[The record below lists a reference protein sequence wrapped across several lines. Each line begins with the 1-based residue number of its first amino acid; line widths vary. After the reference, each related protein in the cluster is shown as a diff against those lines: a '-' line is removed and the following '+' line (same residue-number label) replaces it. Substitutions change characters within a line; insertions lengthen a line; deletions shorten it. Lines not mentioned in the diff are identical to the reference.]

1 MDHPFALICRGEVP
15 VTVPFLNFTHHLSG
29 GKMSKLG
36 VAILGAGNMGR
47 CLGQAL
53 CKISEVEVRY
63 ICDSRIEAAEA
74 LAPQFGSRPLGS
86 LEELYRQSDFEAA
99 VICLPTFTRLE
110 SLRQAVAAGKHIF
123 CEKPLALNP
132 AMAEAIQDLLRG
144 YPKTVMV
151 GQVLRFFW
159 EYGNLREMVLEG
171 RIGQIGTIRLSRCVG
186 YPGNGSWYTEE
197 ARSGGLIL
205 DLLIHDLDFLLWTF
219 GEVKQVFAQS
229 VKSQGTADIDYALLH
244 LQMKSGALAHLEGSW
259 AHPVGSF
266 RQTVELAGSGGI
278 LSYDS
283 ATAKSFD
290 LQSTLE
296 KDEMVG
302 SRISLPE
309 TDPEHDPYFL
319 ELKHFVECVRED
331 QAVKIP
337 WQEALKACV
346 VAFCALESAKKGIP
360 IPLNME

>member
-1 MDHPFALICRGEVP
+1 
-15 VTVPFLNFTHHLSG
+15 
-29 GKMSKLG
+29 MSQLG

-47 CLGQAL
+47 CLGKAL
-53 CKISEVEVRY
+53 CKIPEVEIRY
-63 ICDSRIEAAEA
+63 VCDSRIEAAKA
-74 LAPQFGSRPLGS
+74 LAPQLNSRPVGS
-86 LEELYRQSDFEAA
+86 PDELYRQPDFEAV

-123 CEKPLALNP
+123 CEKPLALDS
-132 AMAEAIQDLLRG
+132 AMASAIQDLLRG
-144 YPKTVMV
+144 YSKTVMV

-159 EYGNLREMVLEG
+159 EYSNLRKMVLEG
-171 RIGQIGTIRLSRCVG
+171 RIGQTGTIRLSRCVG
-186 YPGNGSWYTEE
+186 YPGNGSWYSEE
-197 ARSGGLIL
+197 SRSGGLIL

-219 GEVKQVFAQS
+219 GEVKRVFAQT
-229 VKSQGTADIDYALLH
+229 VKSQGAANIDYALLH

-283 ATAKSFD
+283 AAAKSFD

-296 KDEMVG
+296 KEEMTG

-319 ELKHFVECVRED
+319 ELKHFVGCLREG
-331 QAVKIP
+331 QPVQIP
-337 WQEALKACV
+337 WQEALKACE
-346 VAFCALESAKKGIP
+346 VAFCAMESAKKGIP
-360 IPLNME
+360 IQINER